1 MIRKT
6 MAACVVAAS
15 GWAMTAQAETWTVDP
30 QHTEVRVYWDHSG
43 FSEQSLE
50 FTEVDGSLT
59 FSLNSVPDSTA
70 FFTIPVDSM
79 ETGVERFNNDLWS
92 DTFFDLEKYPLI
104 SFNSTSFRQVAPM
117 KLKVKGDLTI
127 KDVTK
132 EAEFDVTVH
141 ALGEHPV
148 GRYFKY
154 FSGTWL
160 GVTAVANIKRSDWN
174 MGAFVPMGSD
184 EIRIVINSELRA
196 VE

>member
-6 MAACVVAAS
+6 IAACVLAAF
-15 GWAMTAQAETWTVDP
+15 GWTTMALAETWIVDP
-30 QHTEVRVYWDHSG
+30 EHTEVRVYWDHSG

-50 FTEVDGSLT
+50 FTKVDGSLN
-59 FSLNSVPDSTA
+59 FSLNSVPESSA

-104 SFNSTSFRQVAPM
+104 SFNSTSFQQVAPM
-117 KLKVKGDLTI
+117 KLRVRGDLTI

-132 EAEFDVTVH
+132 ETEFDVTVH
-141 ALGEHPV
+141 AVGEHPV
-148 GRYFKY
+148 GRYFNY

-160 GVTAVANIKRSDWN
+160 GVTAVANIKRSEWN

-184 EIRIVINSELRA
+184 DIRIVINSELRA

>member
-6 MAACVVAAS
+6 ITAGIFAVSTMVS
-15 GWAMTAQAETWTVDP
+15 GAQAESWKVDP
-30 QHTEVRVYWDHSG
+30 EHTEVRVYWDHAG

-59 FSLNSVPDSTA
+59 FSLDSVPASSA
-70 FFTIPVDSM
+70 FFTIPVSSM

-92 DTFFDLEKYPLI
+92 STFFDVENYPLI
-104 SFNSTSFRQVAPM
+104 SFNSTSFQQVGP
-117 KLKVKGDLTI
+117 KSLKVRGDLTI

-141 ALGEHPV
+141 NIGEHPV
-148 GRYFKY
+148 GKLFKY
-154 FSGTWL
+154 FEGKWL
-160 GVTAVANIKRSDWN
+160 GMTAVATINRSEWD
-174 MGAFVPMGSD
+174 MGAFIPMGSD

-196 VE
+196 QE